1 MIDEN
6 CIFCKILAWQIPW
19 VKIREN
25 DEFVAILDAFP
36 NRKWMTLLITK
47 NHIDS
52 DILSKDDKFIA
63 RYFQTA
69 KKVANILKKWL
80 KVDRVGIAVEWLEVN
95 HAHIKLY
102 PFFDWVWFAN
112 WIWSWPQAT
121 LDELNAIA
129 KEIKNNQ

>member
-25 DEFVAILDAFP
+25 AEFVAILDAFP

-52 DILSKDDKFIA
+52 DILSKDDEFIA
-63 RYFQTA
+63 STKPQEDIEISLNEF
-69 KKVANILKKWL
+69 VNWL
-80 KVDRVGIAVEWLEVN
+80 CEVEEW
-95 HAHIKLY
+95 
-102 PFFDWVWFAN
+102 
-112 WIWSWPQAT
+112 
-121 LDELNAIA
+121 
-129 KEIKNNQ
+129 